1 MIFFDNTI
9 FKTTF
14 EYQLSYIL
22 VPLALYLYI
31 YFPLLRVNL
40 EYHMVCIGI
49 IGAIDSIIRFIL
61 KKTGILFTILSILSH
76 LSLLF
81 ISFYLR
87 NTGKKNVVSFILLIL
102 ANIVIFFLPYWPYSL
117 KRKTILFL
125 YNFYTFIFTLLKI
138 YVRTKYI
145 SKNNNSM
152 TNYCKYHRDI
162 SAKVRFPWK

>member
-22 VPLALYLYI
+22 VPLSLYLYI

-49 IGAIDSIIRFIL
+49 IGAIDSIIRFRL

-125 YNFYTFIFTLLKI
+125 YNFIFTLLFLH
-138 YVRTKYI
+138 Y
-145 SKNNNSM
+145 
-152 TNYCKYHRDI
+152 
-162 SAKVRFPWK
+162 